1 VQQGTTSQA
10 AATTT
15 LTKNIAALYAGYA
28 YNHKSLTARAGARLE
43 GAWYNSQSVSSKTEN
58 YNSALVNVVPY
69 LSLSY
74 KIKEGH
80 NLSLSYS
87 ERLSRPGI
95 QSLSPYVTETSLSR
109 SYGNPDLKTGVNHSV
124 RLKYAWMNN
133 KWTVSPELMTMF
145 SNNRVAV
152 YQFVD
157 KEGLINQTWLNHGR
171 NRAYALQT
179 SLSYR
184 PSQKLQLAADLRV
197 GYFEDGI
204 PSENVAVAGWAFSES
219 VNVTVG
225 LWKGARLTLSE
236 YCAKMQPQQTMVAQN
251 WFLTTSAR
259 LGQKLLKDKLELSLS
274 VQNPHSKTMKHE
286 LLMTAPTYVQNLIA
300 TNISRSI
307 RLSVSYRF
315 GKQGLYV
322 KKTKRKSDSTTEDV
336 GGSGQQQGGT
346 L

>member
-1 VQQGTTSQA
+1 
-10 AATTT
+10 
-15 LTKNIAALYAGYA
+15 
-28 YNHKSLTARAGARLE
+28 
-43 GAWYNSQSVSSKTEN
+43 
-58 YNSALVNVVPY
+58 
-69 LSLSY
+69 
-74 KIKEGH
+74 
-80 NLSLSYS
+80 
-87 ERLSRPGI
+87 
-95 QSLSPYVTETSLSR
+95 
-109 SYGNPDLKTGVNHSV
+109 
-124 RLKYAWMNN
+124 MNN

-157 KEGLINQTWLNHGR
+157 KDGLINQTWLNHGR

-219 VNVTVG
+219 VNITVG

-274 VQNPHSKTMKHE
+274 VQNPHSKTMKHD
-286 LLMTAPTYVQNLIA
+286 LLMTSPTYVQNLIA

-322 KKTKRKSDSTTEDV
+322 KKTKRKSDSSSEEI
-336 GGSGQQQGGT
+336 GGGQQQGGT